1 MKTSKKM
8 IMITSFITGLIILI
22 ISATADIVSKTGYD
36 NLKDSLKIT
45 ASKASTSYANFTLK
59 GDVVVRLNDTKIISS
74 NNITRYDSRSNS
86 LLEET
91 FNNFPNNEE
100 QYLLNY
106 RDEEQRIN
114 YSSDND
120 VYTVYKTNRNASVIN
135 PIQNSFEHSSS
146 EDIERIIDALLGNLK
161 NYVIAEK
168 NSDGTKTIYA
178 SIKDYQI
185 PPLAN
190 AIASFIA
197 KETTSQRI
205 FFSQTNIPTLAKNIY
220 LGDVY
225 LRLLINEDSTIS
237 NLTFSGALVG
247 NDEDGNNHV
256 LSLEFNGELTNIN
269 KTIVEI
275 PDLTDKEVNVI
286 ENHKTPRP
294 TQEDNFEN
302 YLGLYKNDIIILSEN
317 GFEKI
322 GERFLEINEI
332 SDNKLVASYFEEYID
347 SKKDKAIYPIESFT
361 FETDFQPRNRASR
374 FTPNQNDVNLSGS
387 INIDPIAPR
396 IYLYIDSHDNSLDIV
411 NRESFDNTF
420 IKVLD

>member
-1 MKTSKKM
+1 MKTSKK
-8 IMITSFITGLIILI
+8 ILMITSFVAGLIILI

-45 ASKASTSYANFTLK
+45 ASKASTSYENFTLK

-91 FNNFPNNEE
+91 FNNSPNNEE
-100 QYLLNY
+100 QHLLNY
-106 RDEEQRIN
+106 RDKDQHIY

-120 VYTVYKTNRNASVIN
+120 VYTVSKTKRNANVIN
-135 PIQNSFEHSSS
+135 PIHNSFEHSSS

-225 LRLLINEDSTIS
+225 LRILINEDSTIS
-237 NLTFSGALVG
+237 NLNFSGSLVG
-247 NDEDGNNHV
+247 ND
-256 LSLEFNGELTNIN
+256 
-269 KTIVEI
+269 
-275 PDLTDKEVNVI
+275 
-286 ENHKTPRP
+286 
-294 TQEDNFEN
+294 
-302 YLGLYKNDIIILSEN
+302 
-317 GFEKI
+317 
-322 GERFLEINEI
+322 
-332 SDNKLVASYFEEYID
+332 
-347 SKKDKAIYPIESFT
+347 
-361 FETDFQPRNRASR
+361 
-374 FTPNQNDVNLSGS
+374 
-387 INIDPIAPR
+387 
-396 IYLYIDSHDNSLDIV
+396 
-411 NRESFDNTF
+411 
-420 IKVLD
+420 